1 MGFEVLT
8 QVPCPGQEWEE
19 EPCRARQVLVVAF
32 PQPAF
37 GQVWEY
43 AQDLGRLLETG
54 VSRVETANE
63 IAARCGAGGGPTLV
77 ILGSPDHP
85 VLSPLLLNPAEE
97 NTLVEQP
104 GSQWAVLVAQPPRWP
119 LQHILLVLWGEETD
133 EAAVEWAVRLA
144 RPAGSAIT
152 ALAVVSPV
160 PGVESWR
167 VRMDKGLPA
176 LLTTDTP
183 LGQRMQHVA
192 RRLVEQGIAGTLRL
206 RQGPP
211 DRQIHQEVT
220 EGDYDL
226 IVIAAA
232 PCHRWQRWL
241 KEDWPAS
248 LFHWTDQPV
257 LVAGAEGAR
266 HL

>member
-119 LQHILLVLWGEETD
+119 L
-133 EAAVEWAVRLA
+133 
-144 RPAGSAIT
+144 
-152 ALAVVSPV
+152 
-160 PGVESWR
+160 
-167 VRMDKGLPA
+167 
-176 LLTTDTP
+176 
-183 LGQRMQHVA
+183 
-192 RRLVEQGIAGTLRL
+192 
-206 RQGPP
+206 
-211 DRQIHQEVT
+211 
-220 EGDYDL
+220 
-226 IVIAAA
+226 
-232 PCHRWQRWL
+232 
-241 KEDWPAS
+241 
-248 LFHWTDQPV
+248 
-257 LVAGAEGAR
+257 
-266 HL
+266 